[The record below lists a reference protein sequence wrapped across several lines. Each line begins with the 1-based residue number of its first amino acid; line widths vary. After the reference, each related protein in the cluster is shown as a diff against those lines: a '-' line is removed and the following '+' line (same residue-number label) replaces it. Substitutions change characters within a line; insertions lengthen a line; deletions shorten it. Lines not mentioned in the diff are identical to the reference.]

1 MEKSLHVGSGT
12 LTIAL
17 MEIPLDK
24 VEAFLRSAPPF
35 DVLPRDARRFVAS
48 RVLMEFFPAG
58 EIFIKAGD
66 KPLEF
71 LYLIQKGA
79 ARIFDRIGN
88 EETLLDLRAEGDT
101 IGSVSLIKGTPPDF
115 HVAAYEDTICYLV
128 EKDLFLELNQ
138 RYPQFRVFSARAL
151 KMAQPG
157 EPAARSSAV
166 TGEAVMFTMPVG
178 DLVVREP
185 VFCPPDTT
193 VRQAATIM
201 TNQRVGSMVV
211 VDATNNPI
219 GIFTNQ
225 DLRRLVADGGAKIDG
240 PVSAIMNNQPVVIEA
255 DRPCFQAILE
265 MGRRNV
271 RHLPVVRDGRLAG
284 VVTQHDLLLLTGA
297 NPIAVVKDVETAPS
311 MEQLVQVQYNM
322 DQLAETLVRQGIS
335 APDMGAV
342 ASTVNDRLMRRLI
355 FLALEDMDREG
366 LGPPPAP
373 WTWAGLGSAGRREQ
387 IMRTDHDCAIVFQN
401 QSVDLDADAQEFFL
415 TLAEKVITGLEECGF
430 PRCRENN
437 MANNPRWCQSLN
449 VWQEYFQA
457 WLRSAD
463 SSQLKSAALFFDG
476 RFIFGQPELTRK
488 IGTLVSRELLGNQ
501 TFLRNMAQSALDHS
515 TPVGFYRNS
524 VMEKDGRLER
534 RLNLKY
540 SGLQPLVDAVRLLA
554 LEQNLPQ
561 TNTFERIKAL
571 AEAGALD
578 SPLAND
584 AAQAYNYMFM
594 LRVKNYVDGRAIDR
608 FSFDWF
614 SVELMDKLQQHA
626 LRQAFKVVDRLQN
639 LIRQRFGL

>member
-1 MEKSLHVGSGT
+1 MEKSLHVGGGT
-12 LTIAL
+12 LTIAV

-24 VEAFLRSAPPF
+24 VEAFLRTAPPF
-35 DVLPRDARRFVAS
+35 DVLPPDARRLVAS
-48 RVLMEFFPAG
+48 RVMMEYFPAG
-58 EIFIKAGD
+58 EIFIKAGG

-79 ARIFDRIGN
+79 ARIFDQTGQ
-88 EETLLDLRAEGDT
+88 EETLLDLRAEGDSV
-101 IGSVSLIKGTPPDF
+101 GSVSLIKGTPPDF

-128 EKDLFLELNQ
+128 EKTLFLELNQ

-151 KMAQPG
+151 KVAQPG
-157 EPAARSSAV
+157 EPLARSSAV

-178 DLVVREP
+178 DLVVRQP
-185 VFCPPDTT
+185 VSCPPDTII
-193 VRQAATIM
+193 RRAASIM
-201 TNQRVGSMVV
+201 TDQRVGSMVV
-211 VDATNNPI
+211 VDDNDSPM
-219 GIFTNQ
+219 GIFTDQ
-225 DLRRLVADGGAKIDG
+225 DLRRVVADGGAQING
-240 PVSAIMNNQPVVIEA
+240 PVSAVMNPQPVVIDA
-255 DRPCFQAILE
+255 DRPCFQALLE

-271 RHLPVVRDGRLAG
+271 RHLPVVRNGRLTG

-297 NPIAVVKDVETAPS
+297 NPMAVVKDVETAPS
-311 MEQLVQVQYNM
+311 MEQLAQVQFNV
-322 DQLAETLVRQGIS
+322 DQLMETLVRQGIS

-355 FLALEDMDREG
+355 FLALEDMEKEG
-366 LGPPPAP
+366 LGPPPTP
-373 WTWAGLGSAGRREQ
+373 WTWVGLGSAGRREQ
-387 IMRTDHDCAIVFQN
+387 IMRTDHDCAIVFQP
-401 QSVDLDADAQEFFL
+401 QSVDLDADAHEFFL

-430 PRCRENN
+430 PRCREDN
-437 MANNPRWCQSLN
+437 MANNPLWCQSLG
-449 VWQEYFQA
+449 VWREYFQS
-457 WLRSAD
+457 WLRFAD

-476 RFIFGQPELTRK
+476 RFIFGQPELTRE
-488 IGTLVSRELLGNQ
+488 IGNLVSRELLGNK

-515 TPVGFYRNS
+515 TPVGFYRNRL
-524 VMEKDGRLER
+524 VEKDGRLER

-561 TNTFERIKAL
+561 TNTFERIQAL
-571 AEAGALD
+571 VDVGTLD

-626 LRQAFKVVDRLQN
+626 LRQAFKVVDRLQQ